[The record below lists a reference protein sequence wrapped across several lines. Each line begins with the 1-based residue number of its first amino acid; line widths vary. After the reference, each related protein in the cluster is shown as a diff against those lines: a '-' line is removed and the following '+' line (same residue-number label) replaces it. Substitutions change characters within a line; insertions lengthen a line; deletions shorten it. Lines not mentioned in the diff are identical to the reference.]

1 MKTLTLMRHA
11 KSSWKEAVQSDLERP
26 LLEKGL
32 KRTRL
37 IIDFL
42 QGKEFIP
49 EMILTSHAVRAL
61 ETARIMAYVFNVPDD
76 KLRIEKS
83 IYTASAEEYF
93 DQFFDIP
100 RQISHV
106 LLVGHNP
113 AITNFANRFL
123 QQKIDYLPTS
133 GIVSISFETG
143 RWEELPLAGH
153 RLLFITY
160 PKMLKSQD

>member
-11 KSSWKEAVQSDLERP
+11 KSSWKDAVQSDLERP

-37 IIDFL
+37 VIDFL
-42 QGKEFIP
+42 QGIDFNP
-49 EMILTSHAVRAL
+49 EMILTSHAVRAM
-61 ETARIMAYVFNVPDD
+61 ETARIMAHAFNVPDEN
-76 KLRIEKS
+76 LRIEKN

-100 RQISHV
+100 RQVSHV

-113 AITNFANRFL
+113 AITNFVNRFL
-123 QQKIDYLPTS
+123 QQKLDYLPTS

-143 RWEELPLAGH
+143 QWEELALARH
-153 RLLFITY
+153 RLMLITY